1 MESYDEGIQFVL
13 GAREGI
19 PEGFKRTS
27 QRRDWGREWGRGP
40 EGQGATS
47 FRTLRERRN
56 LQIRDGGDEENEMSS
71 EVDSGPDDSQ
81 VSLAIAFIQTSIR
94 HSSLNTGECSNS
106 LSKKIPL
113 DNT

>member
-27 QRRDWGREWGRGP
+27 QRRDRGREWGRGP

-47 FRTLRERRN
+47 FRTLRERTN
-56 LQIRDGGDEENEMSS
+56 LQIRDGGDNRE
-71 EVDSGPDDSQ
+71 
-81 VSLAIAFIQTSIR
+81 
-94 HSSLNTGECSNS
+94 
-106 LSKKIPL
+106 
-113 DNT
+113 

>member
-1 MESYDEGIQFVL
+1 MEFYDEGIQFVL

-19 PEGFKRTS
+19 PEGFERTS
-27 QRRDWGREWGRGP
+27 QRRDRGREWGRGLK
-40 EGQGATS
+40 GQGATS
-47 FRTLRERRN
+47 FRTLRKRRN
-56 LQIRDGGDEENEMSS
+56 LQIRDGGGAENEMSS

-81 VSLAIAFIQTSIR
+81 VSFAISFGQTSVR